1 MVQPAAPESSAER
14 FDARRREILLSASRA
29 YRERGFHATG
39 MREIA
44 QAAGMTAG
52 NLYHYFAG
60 KEALLAFCQEES
72 ARRLNELAAWVE
84 AQPLRADARLHAL
97 IVGHVLVLNEG
108 LPGSLAHLEV
118 ESLEGEGR
126 RRVVALRDR
135 YEEALRGILREG
147 MDARVLRRADLKLTA
162 LAILGAINWTV
173 KWFRPGGKS
182 SAREVGEHFA
192 EQLVRGLLAPGA
204 ELQRPAGEVPIFGA
218 AARREDP
225 ITHTDSARTR

>member
-1 MVQPAAPESSAER
+1 MVQPSDPASSGER

-52 NLYHYFAG
+52 NLYHYFDG

-84 AQPLRADARLHAL
+84 EQPWRADARLSAL
-97 IVGHVLVLNEG
+97 VAGHVLVLNEG

-118 ESLEGEGR
+118 ESLAEHGR
-126 RRVVALRDR
+126 RRVIELRDR
-135 YEEALRGILREG
+135 YEAALRAILRDG
-147 MDARVLRRADLKLTA
+147 VTAGVFAVADLKLSA

-173 KWFRPGGKS
+173 KWFRPGGNS
-182 SAREVGEHFA
+182 TAREVGERFA
-192 EQLVRGLLAPGA
+192 EQLVRGVLAPGVEPVPPKRA
-204 ELQRPAGEVPIFGA
+204 VPIFGA
-218 AARREDP
+218 LP
-225 ITHTDSARTR
+225 HTASASLSRSR